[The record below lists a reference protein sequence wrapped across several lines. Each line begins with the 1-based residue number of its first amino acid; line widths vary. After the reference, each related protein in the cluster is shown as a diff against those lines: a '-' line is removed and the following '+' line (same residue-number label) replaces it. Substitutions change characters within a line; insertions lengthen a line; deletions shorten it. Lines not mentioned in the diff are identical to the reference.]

1 MKYVVQRLKR
11 FCGYVAGFVFF
22 IGGLLKLVDP
32 VGAGL
37 VMDSYF
43 DFLHLGF
50 MSPSAKFFGVL
61 FALVETVAGA
71 ALITG
76 VWRKVAGL
84 ISLSLQVFF
93 TILTA
98 LLVIFKPEMDC
109 GCFGEAVEM
118 THMQTFLKNILLLVL
133 LLAYT
138 LPLKNLG
145 KPKKKKYVS
154 FGVVTVSVVAFAV
167 YSCLYIPMVDFTDYK
182 PGVQLQTV
190 ESDSQDDMYEAVF
203 VYEKDGES
211 QEFDLEHL
219 PDSTWTFVEA
229 KTRMKDGVSER
240 IPLSITDADG
250 QYRDELAADGRVML
264 ISVYDTDVKPAFWKK
279 TAEELRLV
287 EQFGFTPLLLIAPS
301 TEDIIPSLVEADQTD
316 ILKWVY
322 FSDYKTIITLNRSN
336 GGMTYLNDGT
346 IIRKWARRALPV
358 ESELKELSESDSFE
372 TEIDTATSRSLTFQG
387 FLLYVFAIMLL
398 L

>member
-1 MKYVVQRLKR
+1 MKYVIQRLKR
-11 FCGYVAGFVFF
+11 FCGYLAGFVFF

-50 MSPSAKFFGVL
+50 LSPAAKFFGVF
-61 FALVETVAGA
+61 FALVETVLGA
-71 ALITG
+71 SLITG
-76 VWRKVAGL
+76 VWRKVSGIIA
-84 ISLSLQVFF
+84 LSLQVFF
-93 TILTA
+93 TLLTA

-118 THMQTFLKNILLLVL
+118 THMQTFLKNIVLLAL
-133 LLAYT
+133 LLAYA
-138 LPLKNLG
+138 LPLKNIG

-154 FGVVTVSVVAFAV
+154 FGVVAVSVIAFTV

-182 PGVQLQTV
+182 PGVQLQAV
-190 ESDSQDDMYEAVF
+190 ESDNQGDMYEAVF
-203 VYEKDGES
+203 VYEKDGAR
-211 QEFDLEHL
+211 QEFDLDHL
-219 PDSTWTFVEA
+219 PDSTWTFIEA
-229 KTRMKDGVSER
+229 QTKMRDGVSER

-264 ISVYDTDVKPAFWKK
+264 VSVYNTDVKPAFWKK

-287 EQFGFTPLLLIAPS
+287 EAYGFTPLLLIAPS
-301 TEDIIPSLVEADQTD
+301 SEDVIPSLVEADETA
-316 ILKWVY
+316 ILKWMY
-322 FSDYKTIITLNRSN
+322 YSDYKTIITLNRSN
-336 GGMTYLNDGT
+336 GGLTYLNDGT
-346 IIRKWARRALPV
+346 IVRKWARRAVPG
-358 ESELKELSESDSFE
+358 EAELKELSKSDSFE
-372 TEIDTATSRSLTFQG
+372 TEIDTITSRSLTFQG

>member
-11 FCGYVAGFVFF
+11 FCGYIAGFVFF

-118 THMQTFLKNILLLVL
+118 THMQTFLKNIVLLVL

-138 LPLKNLG
+138 LPLKYLG

-167 YSCLYIPMVDFTDYK
+167 YSWLYIPMVDFTDYK
-182 PGVQLQTV
+182 PGVQLQAV
-190 ESDSQDDMYEAVF
+190 ESDSQGDMYEAVF

-250 QYRDELAADGRVML
+250 RYRDELAADGRVML

-301 TEDIIPSLVEADQTD
+301 SEDIIPSLAEADQTD

-346 IIRKWARRALPV
+346 IVRKWARRAVPGDA
-358 ESELKELSESDSFE
+358 ELKELSESDSFE
-372 TEIDTATSRSLTFQG
+372 TEIDTITSRSLTFQG

>member
-1 MKYVVQRLKR
+1 MIQRLKR
-11 FCGYVAGFVFF
+11 FCGYIAGFVFF

-43 DFLHLGF
+43 DFLRIGF
-50 MSPSAKFFGVL
+50 LSPAAKFSGIV
-61 FALVETVAGA
+61 FALIETVAGA

-76 VWRKVAGL
+76 VWRKVSGIVA
-84 ISLSLQVFF
+84 LSLQVFF
-93 TILTA
+93 TLLTT
-98 LLVIFKPEMDC
+98 LLVIFNPEMDC

-118 THMQTFLKNILLLVL
+118 THLQTFWKNVVLLAL

-138 LPLKNLG
+138 LPLKHIG

-154 FGVVTVSVVAFAV
+154 FAVVTLSVVAFAV

-182 PGVQLQTV
+182 PGVQLQAV
-190 ESDSQDDMYEAVF
+190 ESDGHEDMYEAVF
-203 VYEKDGES
+203 VYEKDGMR
-211 QEFDLEHL
+211 QEFDLDHL
-219 PDSTWTFVEA
+219 PDSTWTFIETQ
-229 KTRMKDGVSER
+229 TRMREGVSER

-264 ISVYDTDVKPAFWKK
+264 VSVYDTDVKSAFWKK
-279 TAEELRLV
+279 TAAELRLV

-301 TEDIIPSLVEADQTD
+301 SESIIQVLAETGETD

-322 FSDYKTIITLNRSN
+322 YSDYKTIITLNRSN

-346 IIRKWARRALPV
+346 IVRKWARRAVPGDA
-358 ESELKELSESDSFE
+358 ELKELSKSDSFE
-372 TEIDTATSRSLTFQG
+372 TEIDTITSRSLTFQG

>member
-11 FCGYVAGFVFF
+11 FCGYIAGFVFF

-138 LPLKNLG
+138 LPLKYLG

-167 YSCLYIPMVDFTDYK
+167 YSWLYIPMVDFTDYK
-182 PGVQLQTV
+182 PGVQLQAV
-190 ESDSQDDMYEAVF
+190 ESDSQGDMYEAVF

-301 TEDIIPSLVEADQTD
+301 SEDIIPSLAEADQTD

-372 TEIDTATSRSLTFQG
+372 TEIDTTTSRSLTFQG

>member
-11 FCGYVAGFVFF
+11 FCGYIAGFVFF
-22 IGGLLKLVDP
+22 VGGLLKLVDP

-50 MSPSAKFFGVL
+50 LSPLAKFIGVV

-76 VWRKVAGL
+76 VWRKVSGL
-84 ISLSLQVFF
+84 IALSLQVFF

-138 LPLKNLG
+138 LPLKYLG

-167 YSCLYIPMVDFTDYK
+167 YSWLYIPMVDFTDYK
-182 PGVQLQTV
+182 PGVQLQAV
-190 ESDSQDDMYEAVF
+190 ESDSQGDMYEAVF

-264 ISVYDTDVKPAFWKK
+264 ISVYDTDAKPAFWKK

-301 TEDIIPSLVEADQTD
+301 SEDIIPSLAEADQTD